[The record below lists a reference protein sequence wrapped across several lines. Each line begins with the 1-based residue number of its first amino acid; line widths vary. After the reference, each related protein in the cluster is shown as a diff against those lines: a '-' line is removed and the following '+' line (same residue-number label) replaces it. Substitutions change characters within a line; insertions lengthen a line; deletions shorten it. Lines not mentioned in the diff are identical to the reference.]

1 MAPVL
6 LADFE
11 RRFPGGAT
19 VAATLALPIDGA
31 PVTVLFGP
39 SGAGKTTILRCLA
52 GLERPQRGRIAFDD
66 GAWFDAEGGVD
77 LPPQARRVGLLFQD
91 YALFPHLTVAANV
104 GYGLARRPR
113 HEREARVEALVARF
127 GLGPLADRRPGQLS
141 GGQKQRVALA
151 RALAPGPRL
160 LLLDEPLS
168 ALDAPTRAELRGQ
181 LRRLLAQ
188 AGVPTLLVTHD
199 RLDALALGDRM
210 AVLADGRI
218 RQVGPID
225 EVFRRPADVEVARI
239 VGVETVVAAR
249 VVGRPGEGLL
259 AVEAGPVRL
268 TAMDPGGL
276 EGAVFAC
283 IKGEDVILE
292 RGPVGQ
298 VSARNRLAMRV
309 AQVTPEGPLVRVSLD
324 GGFPLTALVTRQ
336 AVAELGLAPGQEVV
350 AFVKSPSVHLV
361 PR

>member
-1 MAPVL
+1 MATAL
-6 LADFE
+6 LADFAK
-11 RRFPGGAT
+11 RFAGGPT
-19 VAATLALPIDGA
+19 IAAALELPADGP

-39 SGAGKTTILRCLA
+39 SGAGKTTVLRCLA
-52 GLERPQRGRIAFDD
+52 GLERPDRGRIAC
-66 GAWFDAEGGVD
+66 GTAIWFDAERGTN
-77 LPPQARRVGLLFQD
+77 LPPQARRVGLLLQEH
-91 YALFPHLTVAANV
+91 ALFPHLSVAANV
-104 GYGLARRPR
+104 GFGLARGPR
-113 HEREARVEALVARF
+113 QEREARVAGLLARV
-127 GLGPLADRRPGQLS
+127 GLAELAGRRPGQLS

-151 RALAPGPRL
+151 RALAPEPRL

-168 ALDAPTRAELRGQ
+168 ALDAPTREPLRGE
-181 LRRLLAQ
+181 LRRLLTQ
-188 AGVPTLLVTHD
+188 AGISTLLVTHD

-210 AVLADGRI
+210 AVVSDGRI

-259 AVEAGPVRL
+259 AVEAGSARL
-268 TAMDPGGL
+268 TALDPGGL
-276 EGAVFAC
+276 EGDVFAC

-292 RGPVGQ
+292 RGPIGQ
-298 VSARNRLAMRV
+298 VSARNRLGARV
-309 AQVTPEGPLVRVSLD
+309 TQVTPEGPLVRVSLD

-336 AVAELGLAPGQEVV
+336 AVAELHLASGEQVV
-350 AFVKSPSVHLV
+350 AFIKSPSVHLV